1 MGVKPGDIIDE
12 KKNYEQSCG
21 FVATVTEGGAG
32 FEKVLCC
39 GYDLDERDLTEAW
52 DESIDRF
59 EGNVIKSGVIID
71 ESKNHPNSCGLK
83 MQVLAGGAGFKHVV
97 CCGNVLTEND
107 IA

>member
-39 GYDLDERDLTEAW
+39 GYDLDERDLTEAL

-59 EGNVIKSGVIID
+59 PSSRSGSRWLSWLNRRNWSRGSTRKSRWL
-71 ESKNHPNSCGLK
+71 SMS
-83 MQVLAGGAGFKHVV
+83 M
-97 CCGNVLTEND
+97 
-107 IA
+107 